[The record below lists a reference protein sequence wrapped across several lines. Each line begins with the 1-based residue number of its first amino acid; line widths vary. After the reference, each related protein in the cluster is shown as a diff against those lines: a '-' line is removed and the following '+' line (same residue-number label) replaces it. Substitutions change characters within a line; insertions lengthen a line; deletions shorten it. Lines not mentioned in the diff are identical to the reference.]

1 LDTELVHQLPHKTFL
16 YTILVHNQQAM
27 KGSVVHGQ
35 CLQAPHMQFLKC
47 GAAAEAVTDRAA
59 VCKAA
64 AQALAAT

>member
-1 LDTELVHQLPHKTFL
+1 
-16 YTILVHNQQAM
+16 M
-27 KGSVVHGQ
+27 GGSVVHGQ

-47 GAAAEAVTDRAA
+47 GPAAEAVTDRAA